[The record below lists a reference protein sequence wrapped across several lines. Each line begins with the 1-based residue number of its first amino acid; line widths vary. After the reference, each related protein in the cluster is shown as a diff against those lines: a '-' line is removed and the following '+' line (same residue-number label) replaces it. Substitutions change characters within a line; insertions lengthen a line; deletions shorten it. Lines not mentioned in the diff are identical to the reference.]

1 TIVNGQAVTIVN
13 GQAVTIVNGQAVTI
27 VNGQAV
33 TIVNGQAVPIV
44 NGQNKTAIIVDSNEI
59 GKGISLYKS
68 LNIITGLSVG
78 NQFIIP
84 AAFSNNNFDISYGL
98 GKLTIL
104 PAPVTVVAKD
114 TFMFQG
120 DVLPAFTSTISGLMS
135 GDVPSVSYTL
145 SPAYS
150 GNAGAYSI
158 VPLLQSFPNITNYNI
173 NYVNGT
179 LYVNPD
185 EKKAK
190 KLRPYL
196 DCIQEVI
203 NPSSPAT
210 RYIAHFYCVNDN
222 STALYVPI
230 GENNQI
236 TGIGAFD
243 DSQLPVIFLP
253 DTTRFNVTFDGIELK
268 WELITYGTN
277 KKSSTTSDASS
288 TSNRCSDIIGS
299 STLRSGTSVNNTRIG
314 SNATSVINDPE
325 NKSPEANVS
334 VYPNPAHS
342 RATVYL
348 KNEKVAIN
356 GSSLFDV
363 YGKVYP
369 IKITKLISEN
379 QFEIN
384 ISQLSSGV
392 YFLRLKVANG
402 FKIVRIIK
410 D

>member
-1 TIVNGQAVTIVN
+1 
-13 GQAVTIVNGQAVTI
+13 
-27 VNGQAV
+27 
-33 TIVNGQAVPIV
+33 
-44 NGQNKTAIIVDSNEI
+44 
-59 GKGISLYKS
+59 
-68 LNIITGLSVG
+68 
-78 NQFIIP
+78 
-84 AAFSNNNFDISYGL
+84 
-98 GKLTIL
+98 
-104 PAPVTVVAKD
+104 
-114 TFMFQG
+114 M
-120 DVLPAFTSTISGLMS
+120 
-135 GDVPSVSYTL
+135 
-145 SPAYS
+145 
-150 GNAGAYSI
+150 
-158 VPLLQSFPNITNYNI
+158 
-173 NYVNGT
+173 
-179 LYVNPD
+179 
-185 EKKAK
+185 
-190 KLRPYL
+190 
-196 DCIQEVI
+196 
-203 NPSSPAT
+203 
-210 RYIAHFYCVNDN
+210 
-222 STALYVPI
+222 
-230 GENNQI
+230 
-236 TGIGAFD
+236 GAFD
-243 DSQLPVIFLP
+243 DSQLPVVFLP

-299 STLRSGTSVNNTRIG
+299 SSTLRSGISVNNTMIG

-325 NKSPEANVS
+325 TKLPEENVS

-342 RATVYL
+342 RATIYL

-369 IKITKLISEN
+369 IKITKLISES